1 MDPVSKVEKEFILK
15 AAKDG
20 IRCDG
25 RKLNELRDISI
36 DLKRT
41 YTQSSAIVSYG
52 ETKYI
57 LLHIL

>member
-15 AAKDG
+15 AAKDN

-25 RKLNELRDISI
+25 RSLNELRNISI

-52 ETKYI
+52 ETKSV
-57 LLHIL
+57 L